1 MAEPRFAVASSRA
14 ADPRAAVDE
23 VAEALRADLG
33 GAAPT
38 LLLAFLSPAHA
49 GAAEVVSERLR
60 TALAPAHLLGATAAG
75 VVAGGRELEG
85 DPALS
90 VWAASLPGAEV
101 RTLRYHPPSESGL
114 AEASTLAA
122 AGLWPAPP
130 ASADAMVVLADPFTT
145 PAAPLLEW
153 LDERRPDTIVTGA
166 LASGAGEPGG
176 NRLLIDHAVEDSGAV
191 AVALSG
197 VRARAIVSQGCR
209 PVGQGFTVTRARMT
223 LLEELGG
230 SPALT
235 RLREVY
241 AAASPEDRER
251 LGAGVH
257 LGVVIDEYREDF
269 GRGDFL
275 IRSVLGSP
283 EGSTAVLVDEQIE
296 VGQTVQFHVRDADS
310 ADEDLRSVLGEAA
323 AGGPPPGALL
333 FTCTGRGT
341 GLFDLP
347 DHDATLA
354 HERLGAPALGGM
366 LAAGEIGPV
375 GSRTFLH
382 TFTASLLLIHGLRE
396 ATTGGTPGATR
407 P

>member
-1 MAEPRFAVASSRA
+1 MAEARFAVASSRA
-14 ADPRAAVDE
+14 ADPRSAVDE
-23 VAEALRADLG
+23 VAGTLRAGLG
-33 GAAPT
+33 EATPT
-38 LLLAFLSPAHA
+38 LLLAFLSPSHA
-49 GAAEVVSERLR
+49 EAAEVVSERLR
-60 TALAPAHLLGATAAG
+60 ASLGPAHLLGTTAGG
-75 VVAGGRELEG
+75 VVAGGREIED

-114 AEASTLAA
+114 ADPSTLAA

-153 LDERRPDTIVTGA
+153 LDERRPAMVVTGA

-176 NRLLIDHAVEDSGAV
+176 NRLLIDDAVEDSGAV
-191 AVALSG
+191 AVAIGG
-197 VRARAIVSQGCR
+197 VRVRTLVSQGCR

-241 AAASPEDRER
+241 ADASPEDRER

-283 EGSTAVLVDEQIE
+283 EGSTAILVDEQVE

-310 ADEDLRSVLGEAA
+310 ADEDLRSLLADAA
-323 AGGPPPGALL
+323 SAGRPRAALL
-333 FTCTGRGT
+333 FTCNGRGT

-347 DHDATLA
+347 DHDAGLA
-354 HERLGAPALGGM
+354 HETLGGPALAGM

-375 GSRTFLH
+375 GSQTFLH
-382 TFTASLLLIHGLRE
+382 GFTASMLLIDGLRE
-396 ATTGGTPGATR
+396 DDGSGPGR
-407 P
+407 SG

>member
-14 ADPRAAVDE
+14 ADPEAAVEE
-23 VAEALRADLG
+23 VAGALRAGLG
-33 GAAPT
+33 EASPT
-38 LLLAFLSPAHA
+38 LLLAFLSPVHA
-49 GAAEVVSERLR
+49 QAAGLVSERLR
-60 TALAPAHLLGATAAG
+60 ATLAPAHLLGATASG

-101 RTLRYHPPSESGL
+101 RTLRYQPPSESGL
-114 AEASTLAA
+114 ADPATLAA
-122 AGLWPAPP
+122 AGLWPTPP

-153 LDERRPDTIVTGA
+153 LDERRPATVVTGA

-176 NRLLIDHAVEDSGAV
+176 NRLLIDDAVEDTGAV

-197 VRARAIVSQGCR
+197 VRVRTLLSQGCR
-209 PVGQGFTVTRARMT
+209 PVGQGFTVTRSRMT
-223 LLEELGG
+223 LLEDLGG

-241 AAASPEDRER
+241 AEATPEDRER

-283 EGSTAVLVDEQIE
+283 EGSTAILVDEHVE

-310 ADEDLRSVLGEAA
+310 ADEDLRSLLADAA
-323 AGGPPPGALL
+323 REGLPRAALL

-347 DHDATLA
+347 DHDAGLA
-354 HERLGAPALGGM
+354 IEALGTPALGGM
-366 LAAGEIGPV
+366 LAGGEIGPV
-375 GSRTFLH
+375 GARTFLH
-382 TFTASLLLIHGLRE
+382 GFTASMLLIDGLRD
-396 ATTGGTPGATR
+396 ADAWGAAST
-407 P
+407 